1 MAEKVGVIKSIKAG
15 SWLAGTVNAFDI
27 CIVQLLEDIS
37 GATWSIF
44 LWNSRSDAPI
54 VDRVLETQ
62 RLALARE
69 AAFRGLKV
77 HLWHQDDSSIVEH
90 IQVDIP

>member
-1 MAEKVGVIKSIKAG
+1 MAEKIGLIKSIKAG

-27 CIVQLLEDIS
+27 CIVQLLDAN
-37 GATWSIF
+37 GANWSMF

-69 AAFRGLKV
+69 AAVRKLKV
-77 HLWHQDDSSIVEH
+77 HLWHQDDSSIVDQ